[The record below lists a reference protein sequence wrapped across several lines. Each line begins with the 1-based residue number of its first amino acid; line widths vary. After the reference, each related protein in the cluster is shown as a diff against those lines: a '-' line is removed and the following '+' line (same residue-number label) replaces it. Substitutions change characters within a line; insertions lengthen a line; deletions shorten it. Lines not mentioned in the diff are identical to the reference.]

1 MAKRRLDMG
10 LISETP
16 VTTYRHPSGA
26 PIKKRMQYLCR
37 VQTPPVEDLEEK
49 WLLENEHV
57 WGYVFNYMANE
68 LHFYNLKNG
77 ETYGP
82 HSVKATL
89 TSTDWAVLTLVSSRD
104 LHATTVVH
112 QETIVEPAV

>member
-1 MAKRRLDMG
+1 MG

-26 PIKKRMQYLCR
+26 PVKKRMQYLCR
-37 VQTPPVEDLEEK
+37 VQTPPSESLHEK
-49 WLLENEHV
+49 WSLENGDV

-82 HSVKATL
+82 RRK
-89 TSTDWAVLTLVSSRD
+89 SS
-104 LHATTVVH
+104 
-112 QETIVEPAV
+112 E